1 MGDEKARDKM
11 NEETVNIESKRV
23 DWKIYRRERER
34 ERLDM
39 GWLFPVRGRRH
50 ASLSSDI
57 AIMHV

>member
-1 MGDEKARDKM
+1 
-11 NEETVNIESKRV
+11 V
-23 DWKIYRRERER
+23 DWKIYRRERERER

-50 ASLSSDI
+50 ASLSSDT